1 MSLAAV
7 PAAPAFAQI
16 GAKNPIT
23 VSHIGVGATATEMS
37 FSWRTTYRGE
47 EYVKFHPRGGVK
59 EERREAAKEA
69 DFGAIAYRTNHATI
83 TGLKPDTEYTY
94 QIGSNEGGWSE
105 PASFRTQGAGSS
117 WKFVAL
123 SDAELGVGLRVK
135 EQAEAWR
142 TAVNQA
148 TAKAPDA
155 QFILH
160 AGDQIA
166 TGGDPISRWA
176 AFFSPEQLRSYPLA
190 LAKGEQ
196 ESRLTVER
204 HFKEHVNF
212 PNQEDGSA
220 NYYFERN
227 NALFIVLDSTQNDAA
242 AIARHARFVRQTA
255 AAHGAGKD
263 WIIAVMHH
271 SPYTHGEFGIKSP
284 EAKRL
289 REGLAP
295 AFSEAGVN
303 LVMGGHEH
311 MYNRSR
317 LMNGTEPVGTD
328 TPAKSGD
335 VLRPKDGEVLYLTT
349 TTAGGGRY
357 GDVYE
362 TSGAKRTD
370 ITDSSQMEGSEFAN
384 PAIGVWQQD
393 RTPDYTVV
401 DVKKNT
407 LTVRTFN
414 VADDSLVDEF
424 TLDRS
429 TTNPNVP
436 DVTPGEGSSAEGS
449 SGEGSS
455 AGKIVGIVIGVLAGL
470 LGILALLSPL
480 LRDLAERNGIR
491 L

>member
-1 MSLAAV
+1 
-7 PAAPAFAQI
+7 
-16 GAKNPIT
+16 
-23 VSHIGVGATATEMS
+23 
-37 FSWRTTYRGE
+37 
-47 EYVKFHPRGGVK
+47 
-59 EERREAAKEA
+59 
-69 DFGAIAYRTNHATI
+69 
-83 TGLKPDTEYTY
+83 
-94 QIGSNEGGWSE
+94 
-105 PASFRTQGAGSS
+105 
-117 WKFVAL
+117 
-123 SDAELGVGLRVK
+123 
-135 EQAEAWR
+135 
-142 TAVNQA
+142 
-148 TAKAPDA
+148 
-155 QFILH
+155 
-160 AGDQIA
+160 
-166 TGGDPISRWA
+166 
-176 AFFSPEQLRSYPLA
+176 
-190 LAKGEQ
+190 
-196 ESRLTVER
+196 
-204 HFKEHVNF
+204 
-212 PNQEDGSA
+212 
-220 NYYFERN
+220 
-227 NALFIVLDSTQNDAA
+227 
-242 AIARHARFVRQTA
+242 
-255 AAHGAGKD
+255 
-263 WIIAVMHH
+263 MHH

-317 LMNGTEPVGTD
+317 LMNGTEPVGTE

-362 TSGAKRTD
+362 TTGAKRTD

-436 DVTPGEGSSAEGS
+436 DATPGEGSSAEGS